1 MRIRTGI
8 LEIDRLE
15 DESGAPSPPLVKS
28 IDDVPTDAEAV
39 QISAKTRGLA
49 DLAARPRLRRVVA
62 RAFGD
67 AELEH
72 VGRIATLERLELAG
86 PTSRDLR
93 ALRGLSQLRILNVS
107 VAARL
112 ESLDGIEKLTQLQVV
127 GIWRTPKLRSIDALA
142 ALHELR
148 IVFLAGGMY
157 RPMRIPSLQ
166 PLSGL
171 DRLVKLSLSSV
182 RVTGHSLRPLLTL
195 NALRRLDLPLH
206 FPLEEF
212 AMLEQ
217 ALPDATGQWRDL
229 WRGWGGV
236 RARRPSAS

>member
-86 PTSRDLR
+86 PTCRDLR

-142 ALHELR
+142 ALHR
-148 IVFLAGGMY
+148 IAHRFSCRRDV
-157 RPMRIPSLQ
+157 PSNA
-166 PLSGL
+166 
-171 DRLVKLSLSSV
+171 DSV
-182 RVTGHSLRPLLTL
+182 AS
-195 NALRRLDLPLH
+195 AI
-206 FPLEEF
+206 
-212 AMLEQ
+212 
-217 ALPDATGQWRDL
+217 
-229 WRGWGGV
+229 V
-236 RARRPSAS
+236 RARPARQTVAIERPCH